1 VRTLGTIL
9 SDSSQ
14 CLHALSNLMI
24 KYRSC
29 IMPKRD
35 NDVDTDSY
43 KPHTRVL

>member
-14 CLHALSNLMI
+14 YLHALSNLMI

-29 IMPKRD
+29 IMAKRD

-43 KPHTRVL
+43 KQHTRVL